1 MGKRNSAQALT
12 PTLASCLFCT
22 NGTPPFSRCIPVQ
35 GFCGLGYFVVART
48 RCPTF
53 PWAAVRRKKA
63 LWPIAS
69 HSPSRTEQSR
79 HCHDLSRRNRHRI
92 YCNQGSS
99 AQRLATPLYPGYPNG
114 LQLRGS
120 CQHRAKKISR
130 RGICPRRMR
139 IRSYWL
145 WAYFRPLRR

>member
-1 MGKRNSAQALT
+1 MALRLSHDAYPSKASAAWAILLLPEPVAPHFHGQQSVERRPYGQLLRTAHRE
-12 PTLASCLFCT
+12 P
-22 NGTPPFSRCIPVQ
+22 NNRGTAMTYRV
-35 GFCGLGYFVVART
+35 G
-48 RCPTF
+48 
-53 PWAAVRRKKA
+53 
-63 LWPIAS
+63 
-69 HSPSRTEQSR
+69 
-79 HCHDLSRRNRHRI
+79 HRI

-120 CQHRAKKISR
+120 RQHRAKKISR
-130 RGICPRRMR
+130 RGIYPRRMR